1 MSTEPM
7 TLFFRSMRFPII
19 ICAFSPFFCV
29 FSRSDVVVH
38 KSVTVFFTC
47 TSACQGLAQYPDAT
61 EELKGS
67 TTGTCCCARSFSAN
81 SASMRFTSSCI
92 FMLLIFSCAKSFDS
106 LLFSATNLSHLT
118 RSSSTCIH
126 SQHGRSSQL
135 YGTKADSHAAGT
147 PLAVLFFL
155 LCTPLMSR
163 IVFIGF
169 RMGFA
174 WRNCDVCPLAL
185 LAMILYI
192 LPCSFSSV

>member
-1 MSTEPM
+1 M

-106 LLFSATNLSHLT
+106 LLFSATNLSHFT
-118 RSSSTCIH
+118 RSSSTCNY
-126 SQHGRSSQL
+126 SQQQMVTAVQHKGGLTCRWYSSCCFICPSL
-135 YGTKADSHAAGT
+135 YA
-147 PLAVLFFL
+147 
-155 LCTPLMSR
+155 
-163 IVFIGF
+163 
-169 RMGFA
+169 
-174 WRNCDVCPLAL
+174 
-185 LAMILYI
+185 
-192 LPCSFSSV
+192 SSS